1 MKNKIIKLISKII
14 ISSIIFVILVNT
26 NFFGKVELDF
36 FEIMIFTMFF
46 VISGI
51 IIGISSLLI
60 DILFYL
66 LKRKKYE
73 KSRKER

>member
-26 NFFGKVELDF
+26 NFFGKVELGF
-36 FEIMIFTMFF
+36 FEIMIFTIF

>member
-26 NFFGKVELDF
+26 NFFGKVELGF

-46 VISGI
+46 IISGI